1 MSPLSPG
8 YFPDVLQCGVVYTI
22 SNEECSRLYPN
33 GITRNM
39 LCAGLSSGG
48 TDSCQVGQWGGRGV
62 LHPWVGGFTRPAPEE
77 RPMERS
83 WGWGAPRTLLRTGGG
98 PYFWWKISPGGS
110 RLLQAPPAKHPG
122 DPRLL

>member
-48 TDSCQVGQWGGRGV
+48 TDSCQVGQWGGHGV

-83 WGWGAPRTLLRTGGG
+83 WGWGGTSHPAEDRWRSPFLVEDQPWGVSAASGPPR
-98 PYFWWKISPGGS
+98 
-110 RLLQAPPAKHPG
+110 
-122 DPRLL
+122 